1 MHLPGL
7 WRLAVNQIG
16 LGAGGKLREHRHC
29 RLPLLGDDLAH
40 WKTFAGVIY
49 RWFQHLRKS
58 QLTMPPLHLH
68 KGIDRTR
75 DRYRAPAIA
84 RDTLNALTP
93 QSLQREVLGAA
104 ATAIDP
110 VDLAVSGPA
119 IQQKGIAPNARGHWF
134 HHPQ

>member
-1 MHLPGL
+1 MGLAMHIPGL

-16 LGAGGKLREHRHC
+16 LGAGGKLCQHRHGH
-29 RLPLLGDDLAH
+29 LPLLGNDLAH
-40 WKTFAGVIY
+40 WKTFAGVID

-58 QLTMPPLHLH
+58 QPAMPPLHFR

-75 DRYRAPAIA
+75 DRHRAPAIA
-84 RDTLNALTP
+84 RNTLHALTS

-119 IQQKGIAPNARGHWF
+119 IQ
-134 HHPQ
+134 